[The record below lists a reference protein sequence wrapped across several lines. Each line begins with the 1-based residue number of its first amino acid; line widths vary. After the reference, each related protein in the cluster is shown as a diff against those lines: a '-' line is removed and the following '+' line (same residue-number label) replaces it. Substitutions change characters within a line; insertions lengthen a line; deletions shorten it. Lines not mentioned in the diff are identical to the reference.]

1 MNIILYYKRKR
12 MSKIERISIDLDQF
26 AAVFGDNGPAKWR
39 LRRADGLLKMSN
51 DIKWIEFNEDGTF
64 KEDHGHDFA
73 IGRSLLMS
81 PFNEFFTWQ
90 TTPMI
95 EIVSIDFGQI
105 VFKTKN
111 SIYTLSTIED
121 EFE

>member
-1 MNIILYYKRKR
+1 

-26 AAVFGDNGPAKWR
+26 AAVFGDIGPVKWR

-105 VFKTKN
+105 VFKTQN
-111 SIYTLSTIED
+111 SIYTLSKIED